1 MQKSHKFV
9 SRKDG
14 RVIYLS
20 EEGKRNLERTNR
32 AVDFKHV
39 GMVTAEER
47 AKEVAEAG
55 KPKQSYSDA
64 KKENDAL
71 VGKVKANVK
80 ELSKEE
86 IEEVKERTVNV
97 ADEDKLAED
106 KKALTK
112 KSKKKD
118 EQE

>member
-55 KPKQSYSDA
+55 KPKQSYSEA
-64 KKENDAL
+64 KKENDDL
-71 VGKVKANVK
+71 VRKVTSDVK

-86 IEEVKERTVNV
+86 LEELDEKTTNIE
-97 ADEDKLAED
+97 DELEKDKASL
-106 KKALTK
+106 
-112 KSKKKD
+112 KSKKKKN
-118 EQE
+118 EQEEN